1 MSQRKKPHSP
11 PLESMRTLPAAVE
24 AEQAVLGGLL
34 LQPDAWDRVADQLVE
49 ADFFRHD
56 HQLIFRAIT
65 ELQSRKMPPDAVTL
79 GEWFETQGIAQLI
92 GGSSYILELANNTPS
107 AANIEA
113 YATLVRDKAIL
124 RQLIDAS
131 TESANSAWK
140 PDGRTVQTIL
150 EEAEQRVFRIAE
162 SGTRGRKSYI
172 TTRDAAR
179 EAFGEVQYRFENKN
193 KIFGV
198 PSGLIDLDRLTT
210 GFQPGDLVI
219 IAARPS
225 MGKTALAL
233 NIAEYCATRTK
244 KAVAM
249 FSLEMSASQ
258 LGMRLIS
265 SIGRVNAQHL
275 KTGDLLDED
284 WPRVTSAITVMSSI
298 DILFDDT
305 RALSPLELRAK
316 ARRIAREFDLGLVVV
331 DYLQLMSVP
340 GTQENRAT
348 EISAISRSLKSLAGE
363 LKVPVVALSQLNRSL
378 EQRTDKRPLMA
389 DLRESGA
396 IEQDAD
402 TILFIYRDEYYN
414 ADSPDK
420 GIAEIIVGKQRNGP
434 TGMVKATF
442 LPQYTRFENY
452 GPNTSNF

>member
-1 MSQRKKPHSP
+1 
-11 PLESMRTLPAAVE
+11 MRSLPAAVE

-49 ADFFRHD
+49 TDFYRHD
-56 HQLIFRAIT
+56 HQLIFRAIA
-65 ELQSRKMPPDAVTL
+65 ELQGRKMAPDAVTL
-79 GEWFETQGIAQLI
+79 GEWFETQGIAELI
-92 GGSSYILELANNTPS
+92 GGSGYILSLANNTPS

-113 YATLVRDKAIL
+113 YVTLVRDKAIL

-131 TESANSAWK
+131 TETANSAWQ
-140 PDGRTVQTIL
+140 PAGQSVQTIL

-162 SGTRGRKSYI
+162 SGARGRKPYV
-172 TTRDAAR
+172 TTKDAAR
-179 EAFGEVQYRFENKN
+179 EAFREIDFRYHNRNSV
-193 KIFGV
+193 FGV

-210 GFQPGDLVI
+210 GFQAEDFVV

-244 KAVAM
+244 KAVA
-249 FSLEMSASQ
+249 FFTLEMSASQ
-258 LGMRLIS
+258 LAMRLIS

-275 KTGDLLDED
+275 KSGELLDED
-284 WPRVTSAITVMSSI
+284 WPRVTAAITVMSSI
-298 DILFDDT
+298 NILFHDAK
-305 RALSPLELRAK
+305 ALSPLEIRAK
-316 ARRIAREFDLGLVVV
+316 ARRVAREFDLGLVVV

-340 GTQENRAT
+340 GNQENRAT
-348 EISAISRSLKSLAGE
+348 EISEISRSLKALAGE
-363 LKVPVVALSQLNRSL
+363 LKVPVIALSQLNRSL
-378 EQRTDKRPLMA
+378 EQRTDKRPIMA

-402 TILFIYRDEYYN
+402 LILFVYRDEYYN
-414 ADSPDK
+414 TDSPDK

-434 TGMVKATF
+434 TGTVKTTF
-442 LPQYTRFENY
+442 LPHYTRFENY
-452 GPNTSNF
+452 GSNSSNF